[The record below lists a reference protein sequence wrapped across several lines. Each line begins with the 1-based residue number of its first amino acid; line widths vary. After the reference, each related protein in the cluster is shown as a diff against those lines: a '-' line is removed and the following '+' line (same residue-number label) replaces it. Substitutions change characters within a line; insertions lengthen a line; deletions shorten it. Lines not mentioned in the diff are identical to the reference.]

1 MARITVGS
9 LVRHT
14 LFGTIGLVIEH
25 TMWNAH
31 WGAFRVKFNKP
42 YNLDALG
49 TGSSQSIKV
58 FFDRADRWELIS
70 GCDIP

>member
-14 LFGTIGLVIEH
+14 LFDTIGIVIEH
-25 TMWNAH
+25 TMWNGD

-42 YNLDALG
+42 YDR
-49 TGSSQSIKV
+49 GSSCPIKV
-58 FFDRADRWELIS
+58 FIDRADRWELIS